1 MNTEEVKL
9 KKIDGLRN
17 HQRFLALLSAGFP
30 IPSDLV
36 AWYRAAVER
45 HEEEELPLCV
55 CLGIRGPGIP
65 SAKRRALMR
74 QRDVWL
80 SALVGSCRHPFGAS
94 LWEKY
99 AIVADM
105 IQRYPY
111 SKHEN
116 VLLPHLFKLRDLGIP
131 IPKSTQGIR
140 ARVES
145 LRQYPHYSV
154 SKKRG

>member
-1 MNTEEVKL
+1 MSTEEVKF
-9 KKIDGLRN
+9 KKIDGLGN
-17 HQRFLALLSAGFP
+17 HQRFLALLSAGLP
-30 IPSDLV
+30 IPPDLV

-74 QRDVWL
+74 RRDVL
-80 SALVGSCRHPFGAS
+80 LNALLGSCRRPPGAT
-94 LWEKY
+94 LWEKCD
-99 AIVADM
+99 IVADM
-105 IQRYPY
+105 IQRYPR

-116 VLLPHLFKLRDLGIP
+116 PLLQSLFDLGIEV
-131 IPKSTQGIR
+131 PKSPQGIK

-145 LRQYPHYSV
+145 LRQYPHYSP
-154 SKKRG
+154 SKKRR